1 MKNLK
6 LLLMT
11 LIFWSGLT
19 SPVQTNAQTNALA
32 NSLYSKRP
40 IVLEPQ
46 RSHFILEMGYI
57 GAGTTEASDASD
69 LQHGFSGG
77 FLYDF
82 YGKNYFNLESGL
94 FLTQQAFSYSSKDL
108 SAIDGNDVSNLS
120 QFIVIGKV
128 TYVGVPL
135 LGKINFTGQPLR
147 TPFLIGGISPQ
158 ILLSKDITVQAKD
171 KTTSESKTFTPNTN
185 KFEPPAVD
193 VSGIVGFGG
202 SFGFSDTQSI
212 IIQATYNRGLIPV
225 DYRGEGIYNQSFLF
239 TLGFGVDL

>member
-19 SPVQTNAQTNALA
+19 SAAQT
-32 NSLYSKRP
+32 NSLYSKRS
-40 IVLEPQ
+40 IILEPE
-46 RSHFILEMGYI
+46 RSHFILELGYI
-57 GAGTTEASDASD
+57 GAGTSEASDASD

-94 FLTQQAFSYSSKDL
+94 VITQQAFSYASKDL
-108 SAIDGNDVSNLS
+108 AAIDSNDTSSLN

-135 LGKINFTGQPLR
+135 LGKLNFTGQPLR

-158 ILLSKDITVQAKD
+158 ILLSKDISVQAKD
-171 KTTSESKTFTPNTN
+171 KTTSETKTFAPNTN

-212 IIQATYNRGLIPV
+212 LIQATYNRGLIPV